1 MVLAG
6 DRLVMAGW
14 ADAVVVETK
23 TGRPKDPANPDPH
36 DSYLRVLDAGT
47 GERVSELRLGS
58 EPVFDGLA
66 AAYGRLFLSLKNG
79 KLVCLGGAE

>member
-14 ADAVVVETK
+14 IDAVVVETK
-23 TGRPKDPANPDPH
+23 TGRPKDPANPDPR
-36 DSYLRVLDAGT
+36 DSFLRILAAGT
-47 GERVSELRLGS
+47 GEQVSECRLEC

-79 KLVCLGGAE
+79 KLVCLGE